1 MAGSTRAELRWT
13 AVGNG
18 LLLAVEV
25 LGRAQCGGPIGWWL
39 LIGCS
44 VGVRWI
50 QFWRYRQGEVSG
62 SGTHV
67 DEGQWDNAE

>member
-13 AVGNG
+13 AVGNV

-25 LGRAQCGGPIGWWL
+25 LGRAQCGGPIGRWL
-39 LIGCS
+39 LISCS

-50 QFWRYRQGEVSG
+50 QFRGYRQGEVSG
-62 SGTHV
+62 SDTQEN
-67 DEGQWDNAE
+67 EGQWDNAE